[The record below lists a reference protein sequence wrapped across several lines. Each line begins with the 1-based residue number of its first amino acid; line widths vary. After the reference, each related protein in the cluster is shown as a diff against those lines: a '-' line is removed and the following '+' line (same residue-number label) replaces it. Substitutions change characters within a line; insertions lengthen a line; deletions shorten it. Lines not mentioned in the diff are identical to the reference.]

1 MKKYLLP
8 ASLILNL
15 FFIGFFISKRI
26 YFSSGAAEKSV
37 PKPVNDSLT
46 TLTYNKYTGFD
57 NKRNMYAGLPIAKT
71 DVLFI
76 GDSMTEMYPLNE
88 MFSTLHIKNRGI
100 SGSASADVLKSVRG
114 FDVPN
119 TVFLLVGINDFF
131 YHVAPD
137 STVKNIGAIVDLL
150 HAKNPQAK
158 VYVQSVLP
166 VSDPQ
171 MSDKVVALDKRISAL
186 SKQHNATFINLFPYF
201 VGNGQIKKQYTIDG
215 IHLSPEGYRVWKEHI
230 KNYIPSNV
238 L

>member
-8 ASLILNL
+8 LSLLLNL
-15 FFIGFFISKRI
+15 FFIGYLVGKRV
-26 YFSSGAAEKSV
+26 YYATGAAEKTL
-37 PKPVNDSLT
+37 PKPVNDSIT
-46 TLTYNKYTGFD
+46 TLTYNKYVGFD
-57 NKRNMYAGLPIAKT
+57 NKRHLYTGLPIAKT

-76 GDSMTEMYPLNE
+76 GDSQTDMYPLNE

-114 FDVPN
+114 FDIPN

-131 YHVAPD
+131 YQVEPD
-137 STVKNIGAIVDLL
+137 TTVKNIAAIIDLL

-166 VSDPQ
+166 VR
-171 MSDKVVALDKRISAL
+171 DKKMTEKIVALDSRISAL
-186 SKQHNATFINLFPYF
+186 SKQHQATFINLFPHF
-201 VGNGQIKKQYTIDG
+201 EQNGEIKKEYTIDG
-215 IHLSPEGYRVWKEHI
+215 IHLSLEGYRVWTDQVK
-230 KNYIPSNV
+230 KYIPQSV